1 MTECIGGPVEEFAE
15 RYLNGS
21 LPEAEA
27 ESFENHY
34 FACDTC
40 HETLLVMKDIQ
51 ASLAAAPRAESGH
64 ETGHESDSVQPLR
77 IVSRRDVKPL
87 QLGTPKK
94 FVAWGS
100 IAAAILVAV
109 VLTTVALNRHPAT
122 ETAGNTPSGAKS
134 GPSAASSPSASRNA
148 VPVPGNDKGKSGGTS
163 DDAPNGAVD
172 RNLQI
177 ASLADV
183 QLPGYHAAELR
194 GTEPADANEAAF
206 ERAMKSYAQG
216 DCGAALAQ
224 FSRVPDNSQH
234 GTAARLYSG
243 LCHFKAHELSQ
254 AQSSLERVVT
264 AGDSPQLETAEYYL
278 AQTMLMRS
286 DATTAR
292 TWLRKTVAL
301 HGDYQAKA
309 QTQLSQLVH
318 LARQPWHVP

>member
-51 ASLAAAPRAESGH
+51 ASLAAAPRAEPGH
-64 ETGHESDSVQPLR
+64 ETGHESGSVQPLR

-109 VLTTVALNRHPAT
+109 VLTTVALNRHAVT
-122 ETAGNTPSGAKS
+122 TQTAGNPPSGTKS
-134 GPSAASSPSASRNA
+134 GPSAASGPSASGNA
-148 VPVPGNDKGKSGGTS
+148 VPVPGNDEGKS
-163 DDAPNGAVD
+163 DEARNGVLD

-224 FSRVPDNSQH
+224 FAHVPDNSQH

-264 AGDSPQLETAEYYL
+264 AGDTPQLETAEYYL

-292 TWLRKTVAL
+292 TWLRKTMAL
-301 HGDYQAKA
+301 HGDYQSKA